1 MKKCRFCAE
10 EIQDEAIKCR
20 HCGSMLAEQPA
31 SSPSQSS
38 VAVTSVPPDEFEDV
52 RQLARRG
59 EKIQAIKL
67 LREKTG
73 WDLKKSKDFVE
84 GIDGVPAGKQ
94 KAGMG
99 CAVILMLMMGGCV
112 VLMMLPESEEKKRE
126 RELTDARVSTAVL
139 CENEMSRRLRSPG
152 TADYPFG
159 HVTTVTAVGANRYR
173 LVSYVDAQNGF
184 GAQVRSRFGCVVE
197 GSGDQ
202 LGGYKVV
209 EFAVLE

>member
-1 MKKCRFCAE
+1 MKKCPFCAE

-20 HCGSMLAEQPA
+20 HCGSMLAEPPA
-31 SSPSQSS
+31 SLPPQPSVAASS
-38 VAVTSVPPDEFEDV
+38 VRPDEFEDV
-52 RQLARRG
+52 RERARRG

-73 WDLKKSKDFVE
+73 WDLKKAKDFVE

-94 KAGMG
+94 KAGLG
-99 CAVILMLMMGGCV
+99 CAVIIMLMMGGCV

-126 RELTDARVSTAVL
+126 RELTNARVKTVVL
-139 CENEMSRRLRSPG
+139 CENEMNRRLRSPG

-159 HVTTVTAVGANRYR
+159 HVTTVTAVAANRYQ

-184 GAQVRSRFGCVVE
+184 GALVRSRFGCVVE
-197 GSGDQ
+197 GSGEQ

-209 EFAVLE
+209 EFAVVD